1 MKNLKT
7 LIAACFVCSSIGNLY
22 AANDDL
28 SLNVAQGLLEEGD
41 AKDGYAFL
49 LADFDDSSTNPLE
62 YRLLGLLAKA
72 SGRPREARQY
82 FQTVITLTEDES
94 LIGEATL
101 ELAQIEYSL
110 GNKDEARAHI
120 NTVKGSNLPSK
131 VSENIDDFLQA
142 IDTQEIPKKYQFS
155 GSIGWTYDSNA
166 NAGPTVD
173 SVLMF
178 GVPFTLSNDAKKTSD
193 HASQLNFG
201 FNHRTGITDDM
212 SVQNSLSLNYTDYN
226 NLNTL
231 DALVFSG
238 STGLSYRVNDKWV
251 ASVPLV
257 TDWVKI
263 GHDNPYHSYS
273 YGLAPQLRYQRD
285 KELSLSLGTSLSRK
299 KYQSSS
305 TRDSENYS
313 ISPSLTYQINPQSYA
328 VLGARVGK
336 IHSGLDYYSNNTTN
350 INAQYGYAFENGVQT
365 SINGSYTDSKY
376 DGKEAAYTEIRRD
389 KNHSIGVNASYG
401 LKAISSNLVFSIN
414 HTNNDSNLPI
424 YKYDRNQASLSL
436 RKTF

>member
-1 MKNLKT
+1 LFYT
-7 LIAACFVCSSIGNLY
+7 L
-22 AANDDL
+22 
-28 SLNVAQGLLEEGD
+28 
-41 AKDGYAFL
+41 
-49 LADFDDSSTNPLE
+49 
-62 YRLLGLLAKA
+62 
-72 SGRPREARQY
+72 
-82 FQTVITLTEDES
+82 
-94 LIGEATL
+94 
-101 ELAQIEYSL
+101 
-110 GNKDEARAHI
+110 
-120 NTVKGSNLPSK
+120 
-131 VSENIDDFLQA
+131 
-142 IDTQEIPKKYQFS
+142 KKYQFS
-155 GSIGWTYDSNA
+155 GSLGWIYDSNA

-173 SVLMF
+173 SVVMF

-193 HASQLNFG
+193 HASQLNLG
-201 FNHRTGITDDM
+201 FNHRTGLTDDM

-238 STGLSYRVNDKWV
+238 STGLSYKVNDKLV

-273 YGLAPQLRYQRD
+273 YGLAPQLRYQLD
-285 KELSLSLGTSLSRK
+285 KQLSLSLGTSLSRK

-328 VLGARVGK
+328 FLGARVGK

-389 KNHSIGVNASYG
+389 KTHSIGVNASYG
-401 LKAISSNLVFSIN
+401 IKAISSNLVFSIN